1 MCGYISPS
9 LDRHRLQRLIPRNP
23 QSITSREQRCRHR
36 IWFRSL
42 RVHFRR
48 ESSRT
53 GGQEDAIHWPSHQVN
68 YHQVRVVLTFGRG
81 THFDLTHSFFICFGL
96 TSFHKAEK
104 YNISSK
110 EQRSASIVFAF
121 APFDYVSVEDQRNKR
136 TLLIGQVVRSKQS
149 SSRVILSLFVHP
161 V

>member
-1 MCGYISPS
+1 VSVVSQSSIMHVS
-9 LDRHRLQRLIPRNP
+9 L
-23 QSITSREQRCRHR
+23 S
-36 IWFRSL
+36 FRF
-42 RVHFRR
+42 V
-48 ESSRT
+48 
-53 GGQEDAIHWPSHQVN
+53 Q
-68 YHQVRVVLTFGRG
+68 
-81 THFDLTHSFFICFGL
+81 
-96 TSFHKAEK
+96 AEK